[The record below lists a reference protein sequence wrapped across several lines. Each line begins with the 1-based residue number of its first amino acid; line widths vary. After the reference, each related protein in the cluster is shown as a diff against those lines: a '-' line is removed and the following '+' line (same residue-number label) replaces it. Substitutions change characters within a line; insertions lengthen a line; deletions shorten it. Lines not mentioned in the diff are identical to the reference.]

1 MIEME
6 NITKVYG
13 EARNQVKVIKG
24 ISLFVDK
31 GEFVSIMG
39 PSGSGK
45 STLAAILGCLSEPS
59 TGTYKINGIDITKIS
74 KKSMASLRNQ
84 NIGYIFQDFHLLDGQ
99 SAWENV
105 SLPLV
110 YAGISAGKRKLRAL
124 ECLAAVGLSERV
136 NHFPNQLSGGQKQ
149 RVAIARALVNNPVF
163 LFADE
168 ATGAL
173 DKKTGQEVLSIMQ
186 KLNLEG
192 HTIIQVTH
200 SREDAQY
207 SKRILHLVDGLIV
220 KDEMVDRPVIGNLS
234 LNEQEQDQLIGRIW
248 RVAQVTPFGNPEDLE
263 SLKKMFDQTS
273 SRSSTVNAIKALAP
287 WKDSGCEDILR
298 KLMSHMDWVIR
309 SEVVRNARKRSKD
322 FILEICR
329 KGLADDNAW
338 VRQLSLLEMKE
349 CGVKN
354 LDPGDIEIVLKH
366 FEDSD
371 ERIRATVV
379 KMLPEFADER
389 IMSFLIKALKD
400 RDGRVRANAL
410 DALLQKG
417 GYEAHL
423 ESMKELLKDSHNRAR
438 GNAAF
443 MMYAHYP
450 VAALACLQEMIGSES
465 NMLRSSAAWSLG
477 MIETEEA
484 ARILLQALQV
494 EKQDLVLSQIIGSLG
509 KIAPKSFPIS
519 SQMRSL
525 KIL

>member
-13 EARNQVKVIKG
+13 EARNPVKVIKG

-45 STLAAILGCLSEPS
+45 STLAAILGCLSAPS
-59 TGTYKINGIDITKIS
+59 SGIYKINGIDVTQIS

-99 SAWENV
+99 TAWENV

-110 YAGISAGKRKLRAL
+110 YAGISAGKRKARAL
-124 ECLAAVGLSERV
+124 ECLAAVGLSDRV
-136 NHFPNQLSGGQKQ
+136 SHYPNQLSGGQKQ

-220 KDEMVDRPVIGNLS
+220 KDEMVDRPMIGNIS
-234 LNEQEQDQLIGRIW
+234 LNEQEDDQLVGRIW
-248 RVAQVTPFGNPEDLE
+248 RVAQVAPIKNPEDFA
-263 SLKKMFDQTS
+263 SLKKLFLKTS
-273 SRSSTVNAIKALAP
+273 SRSSIVHAIKAIAP
-287 WKDSGCEDILR
+287 WTDSACEEILR
-298 KLMSHMDWVIR
+298 KLMHHTDWVIR
-309 SEVVRNARKRSKD
+309 SEVVRNARKRQTG
-322 FILEICR
+322 FVLEICR
-329 KGLADDNAW
+329 LGLEDDNAW
-338 VRQLSLLEMKE
+338 VRQLSLLELKE

-354 LDPGDIEIVLKH
+354 LQESDIELVFKH

-379 KMLPEFADER
+379 KIIPEFKDSRAME
-389 IMSFLIKALKD
+389 FLARALKD

-410 DALLQKG
+410 DAMQEMG
-417 GYEAHL
+417 AYENYLHVIKPML
-423 ESMKELLKDSHNRAR
+423 NDSHNRAR
-438 GNAAF
+438 GNAAL
-443 MMYAHYP
+443 MMFDFFPAEATHT
-450 VAALACLQEMIGSES
+450 LSEMINSDS
-465 NMLRSSAAWSLG
+465 NMLRGSAAWSLG
-477 MIETEEA
+477 MIETVA
-484 ARILLQALQV
+484 AGKMLLQALQV
-494 EKQDLVLSQIIGSLG
+494 EKQDLVLGQIVKSLG
-509 KIAPKSFPIS
+509 KIAEKELSVSKQIEIVAP
-519 SQMRSL
+519 
-525 KIL
+525 

>member
-6 NITKVYG
+6 SITKVYG
-13 EARNQVKVIKG
+13 DARNPVKVIKG

-59 TGTYKINGIDITKIS
+59 SGVYKINGIDITKIS
-74 KKSMASLRNQ
+74 KKSMASLRNK

-99 SAWENV
+99 TAWENV

-110 YAGISAGKRKLRAL
+110 YAGISAGSRKKRAL
-124 ECLAAVGLSERV
+124 ESLAAVGLSERV
-136 NHFPNQLSGGQKQ
+136 NHYPNQLSGGQKQ

-200 SREDAQY
+200 SREDAHY

-220 KDEMVDRPVIGNLS
+220 KDEMVERPVIGNLS
-234 LNEQEQDQLIGRIW
+234 LNEQEGDQLIGRIW
-248 RVAQVTPFGNPEDLE
+248 RVAHVTPDKNIEDIN
-263 SLKKMFDQTS
+263 SLKNLCLKTA
-273 SRSSTVNAIKALAP
+273 SRSALVHAIKALAP
-287 WKDSGCEDILR
+287 ILDSECEGILR
-298 KLMSHMDWVIR
+298 NLMAHLDWVIR
-309 SEVVRNARKRSKD
+309 SEVVRNARKRDRK
-322 FILEICR
+322 FLLEICR
-329 KGLADDNAW
+329 KGLNDDNAW
-338 VRQLSLLEMKE
+338 VRQLSLLELKE
-349 CGVKN
+349 CGAKSFDAVDVE
-354 LDPGDIEIVLKH
+354 LVFKH
-366 FEDSD
+366 FDDGD

-379 KMLPEFADER
+379 KMLAEFEDKRVME
-389 IMSFLIKALKD
+389 FLVKALGD

-410 DALLQKG
+410 DSLDMLG
-417 GYEAHL
+417 NFEEHL
-423 ESMKELLKDSHNRAR
+423 NVIKNLLKDSHNRAR
-438 GNAAF
+438 GNAAV
-443 MMYAHYP
+443 MMFKFSPREAMENL
-450 VAALACLQEMIGSES
+450 VEMLRSES

-484 ARILLQALQV
+484 GKILLAALA
-494 EKQDLVLSQIIGSLG
+494 EDKQEIVLDQIVKSLG
-509 KIAPKSFPIS
+509 KISKSNFSIS
-519 SQMRSL
+519 QQI
-525 KIL
+525 KFIQT